1 MEITENNNYKLI
13 TSEEKTFDLFLSEF
27 ERIYNKI
34 ENSHIILKFSSKN
47 NFSEQNILLLL
58 DYAFIQKKKGL
69 SFVIIGSSVDIDKFP
84 EELNIVPTLIEAKDV
99 LEIENIQ
106 RNLGF

>member
-1 MEITENNNYKLI
+1 MEIKQNNNYKLI
-13 TSEEKTFDLFLSEF
+13 TSEEKTFNSFLNKF
-27 ERIYNKI
+27 KQIYNKI
-34 ENSHIILKFSSKN
+34 ESSHIILEFSSKN

-58 DYAFIQKKKGL
+58 EYAFIQKKKGL
-69 SFVIIGSSVDIDKFP
+69 SFVIIDNSVDIDKFP
-84 EELNIVPTLIEAKDV
+84 EELNIVPTLIEAEDV